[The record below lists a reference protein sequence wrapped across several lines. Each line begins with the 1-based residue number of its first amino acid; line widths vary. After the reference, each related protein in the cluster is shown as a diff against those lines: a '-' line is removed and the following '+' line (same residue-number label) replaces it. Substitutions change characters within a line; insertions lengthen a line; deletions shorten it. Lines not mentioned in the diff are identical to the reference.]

1 MRRSSAIYDFAVNE
15 PSVIPPRG
23 RALEEAER
31 EALLADLTA
40 IVGTSHLFKSL
51 NDDGRRELIESG
63 YVVRA
68 SAGETIVEQGEAG
81 TTMYLVMSGKVSV
94 ETAAGP
100 RGSIHL
106 AELGRGACVGEVS
119 VLTGS
124 ARTAT
129 VKAIDDVQ
137 LVAFE
142 SHRIQRVIDAH
153 PKVRQLLEAMIEG
166 RARDTVEKLIR

>member
-1 MRRSSAIYDFAVNE
+1 MNE

-23 RALEEAER
+23 RALEDAER
-31 EALLADLTA
+31 EALIADLTDM
-40 IVGTSHLFKSL
+40 VGTSHLFKSL
-51 NDDGRRELIESG
+51 DDDGRRELIESG
-63 YVVRA
+63 YVVRFG
-68 SAGETIVEQGEAG
+68 AGETIVEQGEEG
-81 TTMYLVMSGKVSV
+81 STMYLVLSGKISV
-94 ETAAGP
+94 ETQGGP

-106 AELGRGACVGEVS
+106 AELGRGACIGEVS
-119 VLTGS
+119 VLTGGT
-124 ARTAT
+124 RTAT

-153 PKVRQLLEAMIEG
+153 PKVRELLEAMIEG

>member
-1 MRRSSAIYDFAVNE
+1 MNE

-23 RALEEAER
+23 RALEDAER
-31 EALLADLTA
+31 EALLADLTEM
-40 IVGTSHLFKSL
+40 VGTSHLFKTL
-51 NDDGRRELIESG
+51 DDEGRRELIESG
-63 YVVRA
+63 YVVRFG
-68 SAGETIVEQGEAG
+68 AGETVVEQGETG
-81 TTMYLVMSGKVSV
+81 TTMYLVLTGKISV
-94 ETAAGP
+94 ETAGGP

-106 AELGRGACVGEVS
+106 AELGRGACIGEVS

-142 SHRIQRVIDAH
+142 KHRIQRVIDAH
-153 PKVRQLLEAMIEG
+153 PRVRKLLEAMIEG